1 VSRPAADRP
10 AADRPWQDDWLVA
23 GVRVRS
29 RQLWRGVEAQHLVAT
44 LRLAES
50 AADQRL
56 LEELLEGSKPA
67 LPAATRAR
75 HYLLS
80 TPFRYCAP
88 VASRFRRAHE
98 PGAWYGAEDLRTAC
112 AEVGYWRWRFLMDSD
127 ALRAEALHTTH
138 SFFRAAVRGRC
149 ADLTRPPWNSA
160 RDHWRHPHDYRSC
173 QALGQAARAHGV
185 AWIRYAS
192 ARVVAGVCGVVF
204 ELGALSLRR
213 PAPMQTWICRTTR
226 AGVRL
231 QRSAAEAESYEF
243 SADEWRPLDDAGGA

>member
-1 VSRPAADRP
+1 MSASLPPGSAEHRS
-10 AADRPWQDDWLVA
+10 AADRPWKDEWFAA

-29 RQLWRGVEAQHLVAT
+29 RLLWRGVEAQHRVAT

-56 LEELLEGSKPA
+56 LEEMLEASKPP
-67 LPAATRAR
+67 LPASTRPR
-75 HYLLS
+75 NYLLA
-80 TPFRYCAP
+80 TPFRYRAP
-88 VASRFRRAHE
+88 VASRFRRAHD

-127 ALRAEALHTTH
+127 ALIEQALHTTH

-149 ADLTRPPWNSA
+149 LDLTRPPWNASA
-160 RDHWRHPHDYRSC
+160 GHWRDPADYRSC
-173 QALGQAARAHGV
+173 QALAAAARAQAV

-192 ARVVAGVCGVVF
+192 ARVATGICGVAF
-204 ELGALSLRR
+204 ELAALTFSR
-213 PAPMQTWICRTTR
+213 PAQLQTWICRTTR

-231 QRSAAEAESYEF
+231 QRSTAEAESHEF
-243 SADEWRPLDDAGGA
+243 SARDWS